1 MTPISDY
8 KTTVD
13 FEGTPVKSVAELARV
28 ASAPMEL
35 APDTDYAIADANGDV
50 RIEHTDDVPLRK
62 DRHQFAAPR
71 QIEDLESLIAFVD
84 RHADSSSEIYASKQ
98 NTTITAIIDG
108 AAATPAKTDVDY
120 QVRFGRE
127 AFRGVYN
134 LQTTQPWK
142 DWLHVSGQLYE
153 QQEFA
158 EFIEDHVDDIVAPA
172 AGDVLEIAQSLQAS
186 SGVEFSS
193 SQRLDSGQTRIGY
206 AETIKAKAGQ
216 KGELVI
222 PKELTLALQPFE
234 GVTVL
239 NGKQTKVAIT
249 ARFRY
254 RLRDGQLRLG
264 VKLLNTERVL
274 DLLWGQIVDELRS
287 RVAPSVFI
295 GRP

>member
-1 MTPISDY
+1 MAAISDY

-28 ASAPMEL
+28 AAKPVEL
-35 APDTDYAIADANGDV
+35 HPDTDYAIADANGDV
-50 RIEHTDDVPLRK
+50 RIEHTNNRPLRL
-62 DRHQFAAPR
+62 DRLNTTR
-71 QIEDLESLIAFVD
+71 QIEDLESLISFVD
-84 RHADSSSEIYASKQ
+84 RHADSSSEVYASKQ
-98 NTTITAIIDG
+98 DTKITAIIDG
-108 AAATPAKTDVDY
+108 ANSNQVTDEYND
-120 QVRFGRE
+120 RFGYE
-127 AFRGVYN
+127 QFRGVYD

-142 DWLHVSGQLYE
+142 DWLHASGQLYE

-158 EFIEDHVDDIVAPA
+158 EFIEDHVDDIVTPA

-287 RVAPSVFI
+287 HVTPSVFI

>member
-1 MTPISDY
+1 MSEPSILNEIDGEGLDNTA
-8 KTTVD
+8 TVI
-13 FEGTPVKSVAELARV
+13 AELARL
-28 ASAPMEL
+28 AGKPREL
-35 APDTDYAIADANGDV
+35 TPDTDYAIVGANGNV
-50 RIEHTDDVPLRK
+50 RIEHTDNRPLRL
-62 DRHQFAAPR
+62 DRLNTTR
-71 QIEDLESLIAFVD
+71 QIEDLESLISFVD

-98 NTTITAIIDG
+98 DTKITAIIDG
-108 AAATPAKTDVDY
+108 ADSN
-120 QVRFGRE
+120 QVTNEYNDRFGYE
-127 AFRGVYN
+127 QFRGVYD

-287 RVAPSVFI
+287 RVAPAVFI